1 MRRKQMLALVVLVI
15 VIGMAFT
22 SLLIQ
27 GASAINMTVSGDVV
41 SNEYRADFTGQTFL
55 GDEILTSEF
64 YYNWTSE
71 EGFIKIYTLKGLVT
85 INMEDAEY
93 DAVSYKFTIKKFT
106 YVYPTGYPYKITLS
120 QIWGDQTSSTF
131 TGYMVGSYT
140 ETGSSSEPEEP
151 SSCDNCFHATYQN
164 DSTNKIIHVEVT
176 TDKDASSVGAV
187 FYAVGGGSQAINLT
201 SLSNR
206 LYFADFSYGDVAVSR
221 FTVAVTFRDGTS
233 DSDFFTI
240 STSTGTGWPSGS
252 GTTTGNDYST
262 ALAKAKANGFTTVTA
277 YIDDMNASIKSK
289 NSQIQ
294 TQQSTLATRNDE
306 IAKLTA
312 DNNNYKSNYI
322 QKSTYDNLLSNYNKL
337 QSDYNALQGNGGA
350 VQPSTP
356 TKVDVQMIA
365 KVIAVLVVIAVA
377 VIGYRKL
384 KGRKG
389 KKRFPKIPTEMKE
402 KGLPTEDDFNEDGD
416 YNVNETI
423 KNIEFHYD
431 KYYPE
436 NNVKPKERKWNRL

>member
-1 MRRKQMLALVVLVI
+1 MLALVVLII

-64 YYNWTSE
+64 YYNWTSG

-85 INMEDAEY
+85 ISMEDAEY
-93 DAVSYKFTIKKFT
+93 DPLSYKFTIKKFT
-106 YVYPTGYPYKITLS
+106 CTYPTGYPYKITLS

-140 ETGSSSEPEEP
+140 ETGSSEEEEDDE
-151 SSCDNCFHATYQN
+151 CEDCFHATYQN
-164 DSTNKIIHVEVT
+164 DSASKIIHVEVT

-206 LYFADFSYGDVAVSR
+206 LYFADFPYGEVAVSR

-240 STSTGTGWPSGS
+240 STSTGTGWPSGTGS
-252 GTTTGNDYST
+252 TTNDYST

-294 TQQSTLATRNDE
+294 AQQSTLVTRNEE

-312 DNNNYKSNYI
+312 ENSNYKSNYI

-337 QSDYNALQGNGGA
+337 QSDYNTLQGNGGA

-389 KKRFPKIPTEMKE
+389 KKRFPKMPPVEEEQGIPTEDKF
-402 KGLPTEDDFNEDGD
+402 TDGSYD
-416 YNVNETI
+416 VNETI
-423 KNIEFHYD
+423 KNIEFHYA
-431 KYYPE
+431 KEYPDTS
-436 NNVKPKERKWNRL
+436 NVKPKERKWNRI

>member
-1 MRRKQMLALVVLVI
+1 MKRKQMLALVVLVI

-64 YYNWTSE
+64 YYNWTSA
-71 EGFIKIYTLKGLVT
+71 EGFIKIYTTKGLVT

-93 DAVSYKFTIKKFT
+93 DAMSYKFTIKKFT
-106 YVYPTGYPYKITLS
+106 YIYPTGYPYKIALS

-151 SSCDNCFHATYQN
+151 SSCDNCFDVTYQN
-164 DSTNKIIHVEVT
+164 DSANKIIHVEVT

-206 LYFADFSYGDVAVSR
+206 LYFADFPYGDVAVSR

-240 STSTGTGWPSGS
+240 STSTGTGWPSGTGS
-252 GTTTGNDYST
+252 TTNDYST

-294 TQQSTLATRNDE
+294 TQQSTLATRNEE

-312 DNNNYKSNYI
+312 ENSNYKSNYI

-337 QSDYNALQGNGGA
+337 QSDYNTLQGNGGA
-350 VQPSTP
+350 VQPSEP
-356 TKVDVQMIA
+356 MKIDVQMIA

-389 KKRFPKIPTEMKE
+389 KKRFPKMPPVEEEQGIPTEDKF
-402 KGLPTEDDFNEDGD
+402 TDGNYD
-416 YNVNETI
+416 VNETI

>member
-1 MRRKQMLALVVLVI
+1 MKRKQMLGLIVMVI
-15 VIGMAFT
+15 VLGMAFT

-64 YYNWTSE
+64 YYNWTSG

-85 INMEDAEY
+85 ISMEDAEY
-93 DAVSYKFTIKKFT
+93 DPLSYKFTIKKFT
-106 YVYPTGYPYKITLS
+106 CTYPTGYPYKITLS

-140 ETGSSSEPEEP
+140 ETGSSEEEEEEEECEIDVNFENNAN
-151 SSCDNCFHATYQN
+151 SKSLY
-164 DSTNKIIHVEVT
+164 VEVRA
-176 TDKDASSVGAV
+176 DKDISSAGAV
-187 FYAVGGGSQAINLT
+187 FYAVGGGSTASNFNK
-201 SLSNR
+201 LSDR
-206 LYFADFSYGDVAVSR
+206 LYFTDFPYYDVAVQR
-221 FTVAVTFRDGTS
+221 FTVAITFKDGSSKTS
-233 DSDFFTI
+233 GPFTV
-240 STSTGTGWPSGS
+240 SSSTGTGWPSGS
-252 GTTTGNDYST
+252 GTTTTGNDYST
-262 ALAKAKANGFTTVTA
+262 SLAKAKANGFTTVMA
-277 YIDDMNASIKSK
+277 YITDMNASITSK
-289 NSQIQ
+289 NAQIQ
-294 TQQSTLATRNDE
+294 AQQSTLATRNSE
-306 IAKLTA
+306 IATLTA

-322 QKSTYDNLLSNYNKL
+322 LKSTYDNLLSNYNKL

-389 KKRFPKIPTEMKE
+389 KKRFPKMPPVEEEQGIPTEDKF
-402 KGLPTEDDFNEDGD
+402 TDGNYD
-416 YNVNETI
+416 VNETI

-436 NNVKPKERKWNRL
+436 NNVKPKKRIWNKL